1 MIEKLRFDKCG
12 GLVPVVIQDYDN
24 LAVLMVGFMNAEA
37 VRLTLSTG
45 IVHYW
50 SRKKKRIWKKGEQSG
65 HFQYVKKIFVDNDA
79 DTLLLWVE
87 QVGGAVED
95 GYRSC
100 FYYEYVNGSLQI
112 CAEPI
117 FDPKTVYAMH
127 SDLIRIGIPTGSLYA
142 MTLNL
147 FQLAGYCSE
156 KSEVGESNYKILG
169 RSDLCLVNSAAQEI
183 PDLIASGQIDAG
195 ITGKDMVVEKGH
207 NLTDIVD
214 LGYNENG
221 IGEIT
226 WALACRHDKKNYFY
240 IGSQNKIRVRTE
252 IPNIAK
258 DYLKQ
263 LRIIADVGASI
274 NDPDAIVAICES
286 GETIESNGFLLLCP
300 LFASTAH
307 LYANNESIA
316 YGWKRRKIEELAAVL
331 KAATHQLPTNH
342 KKLRFVDKLRSI
354 NLQPD

>member
-12 GLVPVVIQDYDN
+12 GLVPVVIQDHEN
-24 LAVLMVGFMNAEA
+24 LAVLMVGFMNMEA
-37 VRLTLSTG
+37 VELTLSTG

-79 DTLLLWVE
+79 DTLLLLVE
-87 QVGGAVED
+87 QIGGAVED

-100 FYYEYVNGSLQI
+100 FYYEYVDGTLQI
-112 CAEPI
+112 CTEPI

-127 SDLIRIGIPTGSLYA
+127 SDQIRIGIPTGSLYS
-142 MTLNL
+142 MTITLL
-147 FQLAGYCSE
+147 QRIGYYPE
-156 KSEVGESNYKILG
+156 KHEINWSNCNING
-169 RSDLCLVNSAAQEI
+169 RSDLCLVSSTAQEI
-183 PDLIASGQIDAG
+183 PELIASGQIDLG

-226 WALACRHDKKNYFY
+226 WVLACRPEKKNYFY
-240 IGSQNKIRVRTE
+240 IGSQSEIRVHTE
-252 IPNIAK
+252 IPNIVK
-258 DYLKQ
+258 DNLKQ
-263 LRIIADVGASI
+263 LGIVADIVDSI
-274 NDPDAIVAICES
+274 NDADAIVAICES
-286 GETIESNGFLLLCP
+286 GQTIESNGFLLLCP
-300 LFASTAH
+300 LFASSAH

-316 YGWKRRKIEELAAVL
+316 YGWKRRKIEELATSL
-331 KAATHQLPTNH
+331 KVATLELPTNH
-342 KKLRFVDKLRSI
+342 KNLRFVDK
-354 NLQPD
+354 